1 MQTSIPVQVRPPWPD
16 EMPRVQHFIPFGFL
30 FEPDPFLLIAVAGR
44 VERIVGA
51 LALSLKPL
59 AHLKAGWISMRMEDE
74 GRARRDLLEEGLKA
88 AWTRNVQR
96 VYFGHTF
103 EENSDPAKLLQAAG
117 FETESVHEVY
127 ETDSR
132 EIFARLDRI
141 YGRLCARNLIP
152 ANIEITTLLPA
163 VIRKARKFL
172 AEQMP
177 HSVSA
182 LAIETAA
189 FRPEDSYALFVGG
202 EMKGLLLSRRVGNIS
217 HVGLRVVDR
226 SLRGRFDWANLLLL
240 HASARAGVQ
249 TGLEISRFEFNPEE
263 HEDTRQFARLNGA
276 RLVGRRLLFTIMR
289 PLEWS

>member
-1 MQTSIPVQVRPPWPD
+1 MTTTTTQVREPWPD
-16 EMPRVQHFIPFGFL
+16 ELPRVQHFLPSGFL
-30 FEPDPFLLIAVAGR
+30 FETDPFLLIAVVGR

-59 AHLKAGWISMRMEDE
+59 ASLKAGWVSMRVEDDDPI
-74 GRARRDLLEEGLKA
+74 GMRLLDEGLKA
-88 AWTRNVQR
+88 AWMRDVRR

-103 EENSDPAKLLQAAG
+103 AEDSTAAKSLRAAG
-117 FETESVHEVY
+117 FEIETVHEVY

-141 YGRLCARNLIP
+141 YQRLCARNFIP
-152 ANIEITTLLPA
+152 ANVEITTLLPA
-163 VIRKARKFL
+163 VVAKARKFL
-172 AEQMP
+172 TEQM
-177 HSVSA
+177 SQSASA

-189 FRPEDSYALFVGG
+189 YKPEHSYALFVNG

-226 SLRGRFDWANLLLL
+226 SLRGRFDWANLALL

-263 HEDTRQFARLNGA
+263 HEDTRQFAGLNGA